1 VRDALISHLGSR
13 QVARVVYGAV
23 IGLALLVGLEQHPP
37 RAGVMTVWMLA
48 TGLAVALAE
57 LYSEAVGVETR
68 ERHRITR
75 KDIAEMLDDAAA
87 VAFGVAFPAIFF
99 ALAAFGAIELE
110 TAFRLARWTGLGLLG
125 FYAFCAARLAGN
137 AVTRAILHAL
147 SIVAVG
153 AFVIA
158 IKALIH

>member
-13 QVARVVYGAV
+13 QVSRVVYGAV

-37 RAGVMTVWMLA
+37 RAGVMTGWLLA
-48 TGLAVALAE
+48 TALAVALAE
-57 LYSEAVGVETR
+57 IYSEAVGVETR

-75 KDIAEMLDDAAA
+75 EEIVEMLDDAAA

-99 ALAAFGAIELE
+99 VLAATGAIELE
-110 TAFRLARWTGLGLLG
+110 TAFRLARWSGLGLLG

-137 AVTRAILHAL
+137 AVVRALLHAL

-153 AFVIA
+153 AFVIGF
-158 IKALIH
+158 KALIH